1 MTDAIEQAYPT
12 VTRSVHLPG
21 ASDPARAAAPR
32 SRPPWPAGARCLAV
46 YTVDFDG
53 TGNEVGKG
61 LEPFG
66 AYSAGR
72 YSARRGVPRHL
83 EMLDRLGI
91 PATFFVPGYDAE
103 CSPDSVRAIARAG
116 HEVAAHGYVHEG
128 TLFEPAEEIRR
139 LTLTHHILSDLL
151 GEAPRGW
158 RSPSGQKTPVTLPTL
173 HDLGYV
179 YDSSDKDADTPYM
192 LDLGAQRSMVEI
204 PNNTY
209 SLDDFPFFNF
219 SMTPV
224 SEVRT
229 QWKAEFDAR
238 FALGGFFMLTV
249 HPRAGWGSG
258 TPSRAAAV
266 EDTLRHIQQHEGVH
280 FCTLAE
286 LAKWVAGSADNF
298 EEVRI

>member
-1 MTDAIEQAYPT
+1 MSQPLL
-12 VTRSVHLPG
+12 TRGLRLPG
-21 ASDPARAAAPR
+21 QAPR
-32 SRPPWPAGARCLAV
+32 TAEPAWPRQARCLVA

-66 AYSAGR
+66 MHSAGR

-83 EMLDRLGI
+83 DMLQRLGI
-91 PATFFVPGYDAE
+91 PATFFVPGYDAQ
-103 CSPDSVRAIARAG
+103 CSPGSIRDIQRAG
-116 HEVAAHGYVHEG
+116 HEIGAHGYVHEG
-128 TLFEPAEEIRR
+128 TLFEPAEETRR
-139 LTLTHHILSDLL
+139 LRLTHGILGDLL
-151 GEAPRGW
+151 GQAPRGW
-158 RSPSGQKTPVTLPTL
+158 RSPSGQKTSVTLPVL
-173 HDLGYV
+173 HELGYQ

-192 LDLGAQRSMVEI
+192 LDLGAGRTMVEI

-224 SEVRT
+224 SEVVE

-238 FALGGFFMLTV
+238 YAQGGFFMLTV

-258 TPSRAAAV
+258 TPSRVRAV
-266 EDTLRHIQQHEGVH
+266 EETLRHIQRHAGVH
-280 FCTLAE
+280 FATLSE
-286 LAKWVAGSADNF
+286 IQQWVAADPHSY
-298 EEVRI
+298 EEVRV